1 MNVIHVF
8 APATVA
14 NVACGFDI
22 LGFAL
27 ESPGDEVIMRA
38 TSTPKITITKI
49 TGDNQKLPFDPEKN
63 TVSVP
68 VLKLLEHLNSKQ
80 GFEIELHKNIPLSS
94 GMGSSAASAV
104 AGVFAANEL
113 LGRPLST
120 IELLPF
126 AMEGERVACGSA
138 HADNTGPSLLG
149 GFAII
154 RSYEPLDVT
163 KIKTPELFCAL
174 IHPDLIVHTADA
186 RKILKPEIPLPTAV
200 KQWGNVAGLIAG
212 LLNSDY
218 ELISRSLQDVVI
230 EPQRARLIKGFYDVK
245 NAALSAGALGASI
258 SGSGPSVFA
267 LCRTRAIAEKAAESM
282 QKAFSKYDVSS
293 QIFLSKINPNGPKIL

>member
-1 MNVIHVF
+1 MTKSIRVF

-38 TSTPKITITKI
+38 TSTPKITIAKI
-49 TGDNQKLPFDPEKN
+49 TGDNQKLPLDPEKN

-68 VLKLLEHLNSKQ
+68 VLKLLKHLKSKQ
-80 GFEIELHKNIPLSS
+80 GFEIELHKKIPFSG

-120 IELLPF
+120 LELIPF

-138 HADNTGPSLLG
+138 PADNVAPSLLG
-149 GFAII
+149 GFVIV
-154 RSYEPLDVT
+154 RSYDPLDAI
-163 KIKTPELFCAL
+163 KISSPDLYCVVV
-174 IHPDLIVHTADA
+174 HPDLEVRTADA
-186 RKILKPEIPLPTAV
+186 RKILKPEIPLSTAV
-200 KQWGNVAGLIAG
+200 QQWGNVAGLIAG

-218 ELISRSLQDVVI
+218 D
-230 EPQRARLIKGFYDVK
+230 
-245 NAALSAGALGASI
+245 
-258 SGSGPSVFA
+258 
-267 LCRTRAIAEKAAESM
+267 
-282 QKAFSKYDVSS
+282 
-293 QIFLSKINPNGPKIL
+293 